1 MGMPALSARVRLRER
16 EGFVSSMSLG
26 TVKRVGDKLQSAGA
40 WVEVTLNDGK
50 GPADVIRL
58 YEDEWDALEILDT

>member
-1 MGMPALSARVRLRER
+1 MDMPAVGTRVKRRER
-16 EGFVSSMSLG
+16 EGFVSSVSLG

-50 GPADVIRL
+50 GPANVIRL
-58 YEDEWDALEILDT
+58 HEEEWGDLEILST